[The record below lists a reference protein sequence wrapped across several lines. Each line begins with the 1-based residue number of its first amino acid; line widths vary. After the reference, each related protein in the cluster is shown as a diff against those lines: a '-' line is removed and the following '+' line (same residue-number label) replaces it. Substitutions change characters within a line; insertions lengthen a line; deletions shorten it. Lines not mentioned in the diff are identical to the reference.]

1 MENYDYDLPG
11 DRIADHPVGRRDRS
25 RLLVMDGDQPQ
36 EDVFSNIHRY
46 LPGGSLMVFNDTRVV
61 RARLVFHKSTG
72 ARIEIFCLEPILP
85 ASEISKAFRAKG
97 PVIWKCMIGNARKW
111 RNGKLGIQL
120 DGPHGAVYL
129 EAERIGEADG
139 AFLVRFTWEPSS
151 LTFAHVLEAA
161 GKVPLPPYIERD
173 AEEDDAVRYQTI
185 YARNDGSVA
194 APTAGL
200 HFTDEVL
207 SSLSDKGIGTSRLT
221 LHVSAGTFKPVEHDD
236 ICDHHMHTEQ
246 VLIPRTLVESLI
258 ISDRRVIAVGT
269 TSMRTLESLYWYGV
283 LLETDPGAAF
293 HIRQWLPYE
302 SKTGIDRGKALRN
315 VLDHMEDKGLEQIH
329 GTTGL
334 IIVPSYAF
342 SIVDILITNF
352 HMPRSTL
359 LLLVAAFAG
368 EHWRTAYDYAL
379 DKGFRF
385 LSYGDSCLF
394 FRNDQ

>member
-1 MENYDYDLPG
+1 MENYEYDLPG

-25 RLLVMDGDQPQ
+25 RLLVMEGDQPR

-46 LPGGSLMVFNDTRVV
+46 LPEGSLLVFNDTRVV

-85 ASEISKAFRAKG
+85 ASEISQAFRVKG

-120 DGPHGAVYL
+120 DGPHGTVYL
-129 EAERIGEADG
+129 EAERMGHSDG

-207 SSLSDKGIGTSRLT
+207 SSLNDKGIGTSRLT

-236 ICDHHMHTEQ
+236 IRDHHMHTEQ
-246 VLIPRTLVESLI
+246 ILIPRTLVESLI

-302 SKTGIDRGKALRN
+302 SKTGINREKALRN
-315 VLDHMEDKGLEQIH
+315 VLEHMEDKGLEQIH
-329 GTTGL
+329 GSTGL
-334 IIVPSYAF
+334 IIVPSYTF